1 MQNPIEFSKKS
12 RRAVLIF
19 VGLFACVVLFPRVFF
34 LLKDEPRIAFNQ
46 TDFEK
51 KQFANAQFEKRKYAQ
66 KEKKK
71 SKFSAPTSKF
81 DPNQYQVKDWMKLGL
96 SEKQANVVLSFGKR
110 KFYSN
115 EDLKRVFVINEELF
129 SLLKDST
136 IYPDKNQN
144 YTNPFIEK
152 KEVENKKVS
161 IEINDASE
169 EDLMKIKGIGSFFA
183 KNIIKRRT
191 ELGGFINKD
200 QLLEVWKMDA
210 EKLDG
215 IREFI
220 EVNPTKIKKINLN
233 SATAEELKNHPYIR
247 TWNIANSIVK
257 LRMQTGGK
265 FNAVQDIRKS
275 VLISDDIYEKLK
287 PYLIIE

>member
-19 VGLFACVVLFPRVFF
+19 VGLFVCVVLFPRVFF
-34 LLKDEPRIAFNQ
+34 LLKDEPRIAFHQ

-51 KQFANAQFEKRKYAQ
+51 TQFANAQFEKRKYAR
-66 KEKKK
+66 KEKRK
-71 SKFSAPTSKF
+71 SKFSVPSSKF
-81 DPNQYQVKDWMKLGL
+81 DPNEYQVKDWMKLGL

-129 SLLKDST
+129 ALLKDST
-136 IYPDKNQN
+136 FYPEKGQN
-144 YTNPFIEK
+144 YGNSFTEK
-152 KEVENKKVS
+152 KEVESKKIS
-161 IEINDASE
+161 IEINDATE

-191 ELGGFINKD
+191 ELGGFIHKD
-200 QLLEVWKMDA
+200 QLLEVWKMDV

-215 IREFI
+215 IKEFI
-220 EVNPTKIKKINLN
+220 EVNPSKIKKINLN
-233 SATAEELKNHPYIR
+233 TATAEELKNHPYIR

-257 LRMQTGGK
+257 LRTQAGGK
-265 FNAVQDIRKS
+265 FNSVQDIRKS
-275 VLISDDIYEKLK
+275 VLISDDIYERLK
-287 PYLIIE
+287 PYLMVE

>member
-34 LLKDEPRIAFNQ
+34 LLKDEARIAFHQ

-51 KQFANAQFEKRKYAQ
+51 KQFAKTQFEKRKYAP

-169 EDLMKIKGIGSFFA
+169 EDLMKIKGIGSGYA
-183 KNIIKRRT
+183 KRIIKFRDM
-191 ELGGFINKD
+191 LGGFAN
-200 QLLEVWKMDA
+200 A
-210 EKLDG
+210 EQ
-215 IREFI
+215 IRETYGLPPETVEEILKYGFLKSG
-220 EVNPTKIKKINLN
+220 VRKLKINQISL
-233 SATAEELKNHPYIR
+233 ADFRHPYVKYFQAKAI
-247 TWNIANSIVK
+247 IAYRDQHGAFK
-257 LRMQTGGK
+257 
-265 FNAVQDIRKS
+265 NAEDLKQIKILDEATILK
-275 VLISDDIYEKLK
+275 IS
-287 PYLIIE
+287 PYIEF